1 MANFGIGLGAFM
13 SGAQQG
19 AQFANGIK
27 DQQRKDKLFDLQ
39 LQDATDARNAQQ
51 GAKAVAQ
58 QGMTDARSA
67 TDGQIDNV
75 MNYYKQNTV
84 PKLQQYWMENGDMEK
99 ADRFGKW
106 IEDDNT
112 KQGMK
117 YGAAMLRSAQ
127 LGDADGVADN
137 MVKLYNQPGYFQDGL
152 SADSATIIRD
162 DKGNATGMKVVLK
175 NDKTGE
181 TTDHTF
187 NNMNDVYDMA
197 TQFAAPDKVFSHIE
211 QQRAQADK
219 IKISNAQQQQKWDQT
234 VAGKKIDQ
242 NFRLEAQN
250 NQSQLRQA
258 ENAAKTKA
266 GGSNSESAKI
276 QARIGA
282 FKAAGKTDDWI
293 NANMTQIV
301 GIENKS
307 RPVTSRMDDYIKLQ
321 SETNRSFAKLS
332 QDDQM
337 KQALKYITEQDKMT
351 GDMQN
356 GTTGLPAATTPT
368 TSGSNQGGTPYFDTK
383 TGQIIMR

>member
-19 AQFANGIK
+19 AQFANSIK

-58 QGMTDARSA
+58 QGMNDARSA

-84 PKLQQYWMENGDMEK
+84 PKLQQYWMENGDMDK

-127 LGDADGVADN
+127 LGDADGVAEN
-137 MVKLYNQPGYFQDGL
+137 MVKLYNQPGYFQDGM
-152 SADSATIIRD
+152 SAESAQIIRD

-187 NNMNDVYDMA
+187 NNMNDVYDLA

-219 IKISNAQQQQKWDQT
+219 IKISNAQQQQKWNQT
-234 VAGKKIDQ
+234 VAGKQIDQ
-242 NFRLEAQN
+242 NYRLEAQN

-258 ENAAKTKA
+258 ENASKAKA

-276 QARIGA
+276 QARISA
-282 FKAAGKTDDWI
+282 FKSAGKSDDWI

-332 QDDQM
+332 QDEQM

>member
-13 SGAQQG
+13 TGAQQG
-19 AQFANGIK
+19 AQFANSIK
-27 DQQRKDKLFDLQ
+27 DQARKDKLFDLQ
-39 LQDATDARNAQQ
+39 LQDATDARNAAQ
-51 GAKAVAQ
+51 GAKDVAR
-58 QGMTDARSA
+58 QGMVDAQSA
-67 TDGQIDNV
+67 TDGQLDNV

-84 PKLQQYWMENGDMEK
+84 PKLQQYWMENGDIDK

-106 IEDDNT
+106 MEDDNT

-127 LGDADGVADN
+127 LGDADGVAQN
-137 MVKLYNQPGYFQDGL
+137 MVKLYNQPGYFQDGMSAQ
-152 SADSATIIRD
+152 SADIIRD

-181 TTDHTF
+181 TSEHTF
-187 NNMNDVYDMA
+187 NNMNDVYDLA
-197 TQFAAPDKVFSHIE
+197 TQFAAPDKVFSHFE
-211 QQRAQADK
+211 DQRAQAEK
-219 IKISNAQQQQKWDQT
+219 LKISNAQQQQKWNET
-234 VAGKKIDQ
+234 VAGKQIDQ
-242 NFRLEAQN
+242 NYRLEAQN

-258 ENAAKTKA
+258 ENTAKAKS
-266 GGSNSESAKI
+266 GGSNPESAKI
-276 QARIGA
+276 QARISA
-282 FKAAGKTDDWI
+282 FRAAGKSDDWI

-332 QDDQM
+332 QDEQM
-337 KQALKYITEQDKMT
+337 KQALNYITEQDKMT

-356 GTTGLPAATTPT
+356 GTTGVPAAVTPT